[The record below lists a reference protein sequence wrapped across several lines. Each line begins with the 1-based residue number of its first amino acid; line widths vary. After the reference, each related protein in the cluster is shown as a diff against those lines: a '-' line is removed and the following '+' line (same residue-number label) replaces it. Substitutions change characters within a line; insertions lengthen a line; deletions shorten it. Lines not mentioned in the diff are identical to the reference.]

1 MRGVTFGGKH
11 TYWDWGLLLREHPIV
26 GPPVPKTKMV
36 EVPASD
42 DPIDIT
48 EVLSGKVHYE
58 CREITCKFTMMTT
71 RDRWSSL
78 YSEILNHLHGKRME
92 ITLDHEFLPY
102 FFETGLL
109 MTVPSPI
116 SVIATHSAAMMTAA
130 ASVMRLPDRVRS
142 FRCRRASAS
151 SRGI

>member
-26 GPPVPKTKMV
+26 GPPVPKTKLV
-36 EVPASD
+36 EIPASD

-48 EVLSGKVHYE
+48 EVLSGKVHYQ
-58 CREITCKFTMMTT
+58 CREIICKFTMMTT

-92 ITLDHEFLPY
+92 IILDHDPDY
-102 FFETGLL
+102 TWTGRVEISEWNPGQ
-109 MTVPSPI
+109 TVAELAI
-116 SVIATHSAAMMTAA
+116 KATVAPHKTS
-130 ASVMRLPDRVRS
+130 RLDGKKVL
-142 FRCRRASAS
+142 
-151 SRGI
+151 